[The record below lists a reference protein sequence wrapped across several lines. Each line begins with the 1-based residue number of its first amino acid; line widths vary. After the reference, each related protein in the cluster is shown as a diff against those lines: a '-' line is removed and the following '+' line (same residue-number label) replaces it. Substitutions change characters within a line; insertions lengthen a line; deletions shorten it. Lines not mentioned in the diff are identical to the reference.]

1 MKEGRKGKKRG
12 RDCSTE
18 KSGCRS
24 WAQEQPVP
32 AQCCPAWPLTSSACP
47 QPINASFVI
56 QVQAPARPLLPLE
69 SRGLASGTPGGRA
82 QGKEA
87 ASPAGTRSCKQ
98 PTDHCPFVWEQWAP
112 TIPPPA
118 PPPLQPERG
127 SLRTMTSFPPLPGLH
142 GKVGTEGKLVVGSL
156 RDPGRP
162 SSHLQVVLTSETA
175 PASDLLT
182 PQRSVSQPCPLP
194 RPRSSLGSAPSPW
207 GPVPTLP

>member
-1 MKEGRKGKKRG
+1 MPLMGPGAA
-12 RDCSTE
+12 CASPVL
-18 KSGCRS
+18 SGL
-24 WAQEQPVP
+24 ALDLLGLPT
-32 AQCCPAWPLTSSACP
+32 AHQCLFCDSGASPSPSSAAVGEP
-47 QPINASFVI
+47 
-56 QVQAPARPLLPLE
+56 RPRIWYPRRQGAGQGGGL
-69 SRGLASGTPGGRA
+69 SRWHQKLQT
-82 QGKEA
+82 
-87 ASPAGTRSCKQ
+87 T
-98 PTDHCPFVWEQWAP
+98 TDHCPFVWEQWAP

>member
-12 RDCSTE
+12 RDCRTE

-112 TIPPPA
+112 TIPPP
-118 PPPLQPERG
+118 PPPPTAARKRKSQDNDLLPSTSWSAWKGWDGREARG
-127 SLRTMTSFPPLPGLH
+127 
-142 GKVGTEGKLVVGSL
+142 GKPQGPREAQFS
-156 RDPGRP
+156 
-162 SSHLQVVLTSETA
+162 
-175 PASDLLT
+175 PAS
-182 PQRSVSQPCPLP
+182 CPHL
-194 RPRSSLGSAPSPW
+194 
-207 GPVPTLP
+207 